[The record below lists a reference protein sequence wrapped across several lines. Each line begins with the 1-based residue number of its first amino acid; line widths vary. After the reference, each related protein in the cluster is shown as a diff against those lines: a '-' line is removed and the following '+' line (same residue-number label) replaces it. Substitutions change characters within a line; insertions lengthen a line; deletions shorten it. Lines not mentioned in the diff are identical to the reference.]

1 MRNKKHQKPVHYGV
15 FQNENWMIGYVLQ
28 ENLRIIKQC
37 EMFWI
42 FSQLSMTIPIYLL
55 SVIKKELCYHNL
67 SGNNKIVVLI
77 TLLSSS
83 FYINF
88 GPKQISHKLD
98 FLIEFLNN

>member
-1 MRNKKHQKPVHYGV
+1 MWN
-15 FQNENWMIGYVLQ
+15 VLDIQ
-28 ENLRIIKQC
+28 P
-37 EMFWI
+37 
-42 FSQLSMTIPIYLL
+42 TINDNTHL
-55 SVIKKELCYHNL
+55 SVICYKKELCYHNL

-98 FLIEFLNN
+98 FLIEFLNNWAESTD